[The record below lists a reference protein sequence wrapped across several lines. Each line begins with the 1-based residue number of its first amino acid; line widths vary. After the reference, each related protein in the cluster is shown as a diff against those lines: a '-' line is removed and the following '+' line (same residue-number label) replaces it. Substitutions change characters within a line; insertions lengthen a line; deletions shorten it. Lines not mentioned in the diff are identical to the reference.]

1 MILKYNEYSF
11 LLLAKTVNFT
21 TLTSWY
27 LCHCTPLVNL
37 YPQSNK
43 ATDSLRTEP
52 GQPLP
57 LPNSLNFFSRAVEC
71 HPSLLY
77 RVAVIFHF
85 LDVIVSF
92 SVVGVVRLKTSSNAV
107 NSLTNEALPK
117 VTSLISGSSLKL
129 FIINYINS
137 YIVNN
142 GYKV

>member
-1 MILKYNEYSF
+1 M
-11 LLLAKTVNFT
+11 
-21 TLTSWY
+21 
-27 LCHCTPLVNL
+27 VNL
-37 YPQSNK
+37 YPQSKK

-77 RVAVIFHF
+77 RVAVIFH

-92 SVVGVVRLKTSSNAV
+92 SVVVFVRLKTSSNAG
-107 NSLTNEALPK
+107 NSLKNGALPK

-142 GYKV
+142 GYIV